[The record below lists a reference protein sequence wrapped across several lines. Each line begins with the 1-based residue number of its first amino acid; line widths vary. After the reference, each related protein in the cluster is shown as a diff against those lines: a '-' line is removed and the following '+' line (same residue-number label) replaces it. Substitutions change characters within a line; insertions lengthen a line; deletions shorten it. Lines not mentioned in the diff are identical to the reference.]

1 MEEFV
6 KFENLIDHTREYLNI
21 RVDEAKLTV
30 AERSSG
36 VIARI
41 IAVSVVSLVFGLSLI
56 FASVAA
62 AWWLGNSWGRLWL
75 GFLAVAGFYF
85 IAGWIVWSARERL
98 IRIPIMNSIIHQL
111 FKSEEDE
118 ED

>member
-1 MEEFV
+1 MEEYV
-6 KFENLIDHTREYLNI
+6 KFENLIDHTRDYLNT
-21 RVDEAKLTV
+21 RVDQAKLAL

-36 VIARI
+36 VMARI
-41 IAVSVVSLVFGLSLI
+41 IAVSVVSVVFGISLM
-56 FASVAA
+56 FASIAA
-62 AWWLGNSWGRLWL
+62 AWWLGHSWGRVWL

-85 IAGWIVWSARERL
+85 VVAWIVWAARERL

-111 FKSEEDE
+111 FKTDEDE

>member
-6 KFENLIDHTREYLNI
+6 KFENLIDHTRDYLNT

-30 AERSSG
+30 AERSSA

-41 IAVSVVSLVFGLSLI
+41 IAASVASLVFGVSLI

-62 AWWLGNSWGRLWL
+62 ALWLGNSWGRVWL
-75 GFLAVAGFYF
+75 GFAAVAGFYF
-85 IAGWIVWSARERL
+85 IAGLIVWSARERL
-98 IRIPIMNSIIHQL
+98 IRIPIMNSIIDQL

-118 ED
+118 KD

>member
-6 KFENLIDHTREYLNI
+6 KFENLIGHTRDYLNT

-30 AERSSG
+30 AERSSA

-41 IAVSVVSLVFGLSLI
+41 IALTVVSVVFGLCLI

-62 AWWLGNSWGRLWL
+62 AWWLGHSWGRVWL
-75 GFLAVAGFYF
+75 GFLAVAGIYF
-85 IAGWIVWSARERL
+85 IAGLIVWSARERL

-111 FKSEEDE
+111 FKTEDD
-118 ED
+118 EDD

>member
-6 KFENLIDHTREYLNI
+6 KFENLIDHTRDYLNT
-21 RVDEAKLTV
+21 RVDETKLTV

-41 IAVSVVSLVFGLSLI
+41 IAVSVVSLVFGISLI
-56 FASVAA
+56 FVSVAL
-62 AWWLGNSWGRLWL
+62 AWWLGHSWGAVWL
-75 GFLAVAGFYF
+75 GFLAVAGFYL
-85 IAGWIVWSARERL
+85 IAGLIVWSGRERM

-111 FKSEEDE
+111 FKTDENED
-118 ED
+118 D

>member
-6 KFENLIDHTREYLNI
+6 KFENLIDHTRDYLNT

-30 AERSSG
+30 AERSSA

-41 IAVSVVSLVFGLSLI
+41 IAASVASLVFVVSLI
-56 FASVAA
+56 FASVAV
-62 AWWLGNSWGRLWL
+62 AWWLGHSWGLVWL

-85 IAGWIVWSARERL
+85 VAGLIVWFARERL
-98 IRIPIMNSIIHQL
+98 IRIPVMNSIIHQL
-111 FKSEEDE
+111 FKTEEDE

>member
-6 KFENLIDHTREYLNI
+6 KIENLIDHTRDYLNT
-21 RVDEAKLTV
+21 RVDEAKLAL

-36 VIARI
+36 VVARI
-41 IAVSVVSLVFGLSLI
+41 IAVTVVSVVFAVSLL
-56 FASVAA
+56 FASAA
-62 AWWLGNSWGRLWL
+62 AAYWLGHSLGRIWL

-85 IAGWIVWSARERL
+85 LAGWIVWSAKERL

-111 FKSEEDE
+111 FKTNEDE